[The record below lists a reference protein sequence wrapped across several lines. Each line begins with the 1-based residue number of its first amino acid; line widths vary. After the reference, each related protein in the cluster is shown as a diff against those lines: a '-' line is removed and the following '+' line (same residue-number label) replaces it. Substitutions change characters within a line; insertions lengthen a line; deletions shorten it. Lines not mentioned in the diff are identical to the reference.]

1 MKKKLK
7 DVISKEFKALWGTDF
22 SDDGIPV
29 VKTNNMTYE
38 GRIDYSDISIRIIPY
53 EEAKDNFL
61 KEDDLIIEKSCGT
74 KTHSVGYVNI
84 IEGEADKYVCNNFIL
99 PLRPN
104 TEVVFSKYLFWQLHG
119 LYEAGSLSD
128 CYNNTTAIQNIQK
141 KTYFSKEVNL
151 PSISEQQ
158 QIADLQ
164 ELLDSKMQEY
174 LS

>member
-7 DVISKEFKALWGTDF
+7 NVISKEFKSLWGTDF

-38 GRIDYSDISIRIIPY
+38 GRIDYSDISIRNIPY
-53 EEAKDNFL
+53 EEAEGNFL
-61 KEDDLIIEKSCGT
+61 KEGDLIIEKSCGT

-84 IEGEADKYVCNNFIL
+84 FEGEADKYVCNNFIL
-99 PLRPN
+99 QLRPN
-104 TEVVFSKYLFWQLHG
+104 TEVVFSKYLFWQLHSM
-119 LYEAGSLSD
+119 YEAGSLSD
-128 CYNNTTAIQNIQK
+128 CYNNITAIQNIQK

-174 LS
+174 FS